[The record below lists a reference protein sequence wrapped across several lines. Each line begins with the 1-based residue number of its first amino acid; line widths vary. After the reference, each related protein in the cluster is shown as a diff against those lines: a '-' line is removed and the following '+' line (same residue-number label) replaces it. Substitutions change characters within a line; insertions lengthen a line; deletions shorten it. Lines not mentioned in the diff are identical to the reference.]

1 MATLILL
8 PEMKRTILFSFIVIA
23 ALLSGHAA
31 AESVRVACVGN
42 SITYG
47 VGTENPA
54 AESYPAQLQALLG
67 PAYEVGNFG
76 HSGATLL
83 RRGHRPYMSLPEFGR
98 ALRFGA
104 DIVVIHLGVNDTD
117 PRDWPDFRDDF
128 IPDYLALIDSFRQA
142 RPGCRVLVCR
152 LTPIGP
158 RHARFESGT
167 RDWRDSIQQCIATV
181 ARAAQAELV
190 DLEAPLY
197 AYPHLLPDALHPSRE
212 GAGRLARTVYGAI
225 TGRYG
230 GLRMPAVYADSMVL
244 QRDSAI
250 TLRGWADAGAR
261 IRVSI
266 GGQRHHTQAARNGC
280 WQLTLRPLKA
290 GRDYTLRITDGQRTL
305 TYRGVAAG
313 EVWLCSGQSNMAFRL
328 RQAATAAADVPQA
341 RQPDI
346 RLFNMQPRWETTAA
360 AWSAEALD
368 SVNALRYYDSAGWQ
382 TCTPRS
388 AADFSAVAYYFGQ
401 MLHDSLQVPVGL
413 ICNAVG
419 GSPAEAW
426 VDRRTL
432 EHEFPAIL
440 RQWTQN
446 DFIQPWVR
454 ARARQ
459 NMGTSA
465 QPLQRHPYE
474 PCYLFEAGV
483 APLERFP
490 VRGVIWYQGES
501 NAHNMEAHERLFR
514 LLLQSWR
521 QYWGND
527 SLPFFYAQLS
537 SLNRPSWPWFRDSQ
551 RRLMTDL
558 PACGMAVTSDVG
570 DSLDVHPRQK
580 RPVGRR
586 LARWALNRV
595 YGRALTPGGP
605 LVRQAEARGRKV
617 RLSFDYAE
625 GLTTSDGQ
633 PLRTFEVAGPDGVF
647 YPAQAV
653 VRHDAVVVESPQV
666 EEPCSV
672 RYGWQPFTR
681 ANLVNAAGLPASTF
695 RVAVRA
701 TGR

>member
-8 PEMKRTILFSFIVIA
+8 PEMKRTILLSFIVIA

-190 DLEAPLY
+190 ALEAALY

-230 GLRMPAVYADSMVL
+230 GLRMSAVYADSMVL

-328 RQAATAAADVPQA
+328 RQAGC
-341 RQPDI
+341 R
-346 RLFNMQPRWETTAA
+346 
-360 AWSAEALD
+360 
-368 SVNALRYYDSAGWQ
+368 
-382 TCTPRS
+382 
-388 AADFSAVAYYFGQ
+388 
-401 MLHDSLQVPVGL
+401 
-413 ICNAVG
+413 
-419 GSPAEAW
+419 
-426 VDRRTL
+426 
-432 EHEFPAIL
+432 
-440 RQWTQN
+440 
-446 DFIQPWVR
+446 
-454 ARARQ
+454 
-459 NMGTSA
+459 
-465 QPLQRHPYE
+465 
-474 PCYLFEAGV
+474 
-483 APLERFP
+483 
-490 VRGVIWYQGES
+490 
-501 NAHNMEAHERLFR
+501 
-514 LLLQSWR
+514 
-521 QYWGND
+521 
-527 SLPFFYAQLS
+527 
-537 SLNRPSWPWFRDSQ
+537 
-551 RRLMTDL
+551 
-558 PACGMAVTSDVG
+558 
-570 DSLDVHPRQK
+570 
-580 RPVGRR
+580 
-586 LARWALNRV
+586 
-595 YGRALTPGGP
+595 
-605 LVRQAEARGRKV
+605 
-617 RLSFDYAE
+617 
-625 GLTTSDGQ
+625 
-633 PLRTFEVAGPDGVF
+633 
-647 YPAQAV
+647 
-653 VRHDAVVVESPQV
+653 
-666 EEPCSV
+666 
-672 RYGWQPFTR
+672 
-681 ANLVNAAGLPASTF
+681 
-695 RVAVRA
+695 
-701 TGR
+701 